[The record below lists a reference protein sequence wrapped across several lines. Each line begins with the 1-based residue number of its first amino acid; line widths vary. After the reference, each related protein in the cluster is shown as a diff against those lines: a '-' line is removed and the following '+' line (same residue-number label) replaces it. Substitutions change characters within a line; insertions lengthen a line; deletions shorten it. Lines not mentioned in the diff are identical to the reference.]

1 MELVVLFVIVFIIIV
16 LLINPNNY
24 FHALPIKPYKWK
36 ESSSSNYISSSC
48 TRKKSSFQ
56 PKILPPPALD
66 DLSLAPSKESSITCS
81 NDKSEISTPEVKTG
95 ADYYYLNDPKES
107 QVYHV
112 FQNAYTFKEAQQE
125 CAKRA
130 STLANPNQLQ
140 NAYDAGANWCSWGW
154 TTDGDAYM
162 PNRDPKCNKKTGL
175 INAKKVDKSMK
186 LGVNCYGV
194 PKGTSL

>member
-1 MELVVLFVIVFIIIV
+1 MELVVLFVIAFIVIV

-24 FHALPIKPYKWK
+24 FHALPIRPYRWRR
-36 ESSSSNYISSSC
+36 SSTSNATCSK
-48 TRKKSSFQ
+48 TKAFQ

-66 DLSLAPSKESSITCS
+66 DLSLAPSTESSITCS
-81 NDKSEISTPEVKTG
+81 TNKSKVSQPEVKSG
-95 ADYYYLNDPKES
+95 ADYYYLNNPKES
-107 QVYHV
+107 GVYHI

-130 STLANPNQLQ
+130 GTLANPNQLK

-154 TTDGDAYM
+154 TSDGDAYM
-162 PNRDPKCNKKTGL
+162 PNRDPRCNKKTGL
-175 INAKKVDKSMK
+175 INAKQVDKSMK